1 MRQFRRRLL
10 WVAVV
15 LVLVFCLKNFR
26 RLFPPSIKWIDLR
39 NQKDSLSILSPV
51 EEPHLYLEQPMFLL
65 VIVSSSPNKRVN
77 AGRRDVIRKTW
88 GNVEE
93 TRVPNDVIWKVV
105 FVMGKP
111 QNAEMNQV
119 IMAEHRSRRDL
130 LIGDYKDEYR
140 NIVIKLLMAFQWASK
155 IKCSYVLKTDDD
167 VYIEIPKLIEW
178 LIKRSDEHS
187 LYGGILYQGEVVRD
201 KTHRHYV
208 KKDDLS
214 LEHYPMFC
222 KGSMFVL
229 SWNLIPK
236 MVGFSRHI
244 KRIGPDDA
252 YIGLLA
258 FQLDIKPVEI
268 QGFQQFSHMHNLINV
283 VTTCQIQEL
292 IGIGDSLTPEQIN
305 YIHKVKKSLPKNGKL
320 PSVCISLFMEL
331 VLLLSL
337 SCTFL
342 MIFLT
347 FCCRRRCR
355 LRIKR

>member
-1 MRQFRRRLL
+1 
-10 WVAVV
+10 
-15 LVLVFCLKNFR
+15 
-26 RLFPPSIKWIDLR
+26 
-39 NQKDSLSILSPV
+39 
-51 EEPHLYLEQPMFLL
+51 MFLL

-93 TRVPNDVIWKVV
+93 TLVPNDVIWKVV

-111 QNAEMNQV
+111 RNAEMNQV

-140 NIVIKLLMAFQWASK
+140 NIVMKLLMAFQWASK

-178 LIKRSDEHS
+178 LTKRSDEHS

-268 QGFQQFSHMHNLINV
+268 QGFQQLDHMHKLINV
-283 VTTCQIQEL
+283 VSTCQIQEL

-337 SCTFL
+337 SCTL
-342 MIFLT
+342 LTIFLT

-355 LRIKR
+355 LRIKKVTQVVWPVL